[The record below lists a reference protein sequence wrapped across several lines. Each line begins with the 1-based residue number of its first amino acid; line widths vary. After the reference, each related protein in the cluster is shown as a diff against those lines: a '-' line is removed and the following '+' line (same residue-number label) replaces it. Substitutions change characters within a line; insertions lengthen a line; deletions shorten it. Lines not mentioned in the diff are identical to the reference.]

1 MPLTLAFDT
10 SAEACSAALL
20 RNGAVLAEEWKR
32 MARGHAEALIPMVD
46 RVVQAADE
54 SLSAV
59 EIVGVVA
66 GPGSFTG
73 LRAGIAAARGFAL
86 ASGARAVGVS
96 AFEAVAL
103 RALEDTGRR
112 ASILCV
118 LETRR
123 SDYFAQD
130 FGVDGKALTAASV
143 MTSGELRQRL
153 SQGECLLAG
162 NAARRLLSEL
172 PRAGFALAPG
182 DGLPVAAD
190 VARLADRA
198 GENAPGPEPLYLRA
212 PEARRPDGGF
222 RG

>member
-10 SAEACSAALL
+10 SAEACSVALL
-20 RNGAVLAEEWKR
+20 RNGAALAEER
-32 MARGHAEALIPMVD
+32 EYMARGHAEALIPMVN
-46 RVVQAADE
+46 RVVHAADE
-54 SLSAV
+54 SLSAI

-86 ASGARAVGVS
+86 ASRARAVGVS

-123 SDYFAQD
+123 SDYFAQGFD
-130 FGVDGKALTAASV
+130 VDGTALTTASV
-143 MTSGELRQRL
+143 MTSGEIGERL
-153 SQGECLLAG
+153 SQGGCVLAG
-162 NAARRLLSEL
+162 NAAQRLASEL
-172 PRAGFALAPG
+172 SGAGVACAPG

-198 GENAPGPEPLYLRA
+198 GGPDPVPLYLRA

>member
-20 RNGAVLAEEWKR
+20 RDGAVLAEERKR
-32 MARGHAEALIPMVD
+32 MARGHAEALIPMVN

-54 SLSAV
+54 SLSAIEV
-59 EIVGVVA
+59 VGVVA

-86 ASGARAVGVS
+86 ASVARAVGVS

-103 RALEDTGRR
+103 RALDDTGRR

-123 SDYFAQD
+123 SDYFAQG

-143 MTSGELRQRL
+143 MTSNELCERL

-172 PRAGFALAPG
+172 PGADVARAPG
-182 DGLPVAAD
+182 DGLPIAAD
-190 VARLADRA
+190 VARLAD
-198 GENAPGPEPLYLRA
+198 GTGDNAPGLAPLYLRV
-212 PEARRPDGGF
+212 PEARRPGGGF